1 MKIALP
7 VDGNSLE
14 SQVCISFG
22 RAPYYLVRD
31 TETKTDNFITNTAAT
46 QSGGAGIR
54 AAQIV
59 ADQEV
64 NVLLTPRCGVN
75 AAEVIQ
81 AAGIEIYKTEGDSI
95 EGNIEAFLDGRLSA
109 LDEIHE
115 GLHGS

>member
-7 VDGNSLE
+7 VDGNSME
-14 SQVCISFG
+14 SQVCMSFG

-31 TETKTDNFITNTAAT
+31 TETKANQFVTNKAAA

-59 ADQEV
+59 ADQGV
-64 NVLLTPRCGVN
+64 DVLLTPRCGVN
-75 AAEVIQ
+75 AAGVIQ
-81 AAGIEIYKTEGDSI
+81 AAGIKIYRTEGDSI
-95 EGNIEAFLDGRLSA
+95 EGNIEAFLDGRLST

-115 GLHGS
+115 GLRGS